1 MEAQHV
7 DDCVLDIVGRDADGA
22 VLDIGMAALVTRDLD
37 PERLLLILLGKCYDA
52 ARKRRREQQGA
63 PGVRRG
69 FEDEFHVF
77 AKTEIEHLV
86 GLVEH
91 DDAQSGD
98 VETAA
103 AQMVA
108 QPAGRPD
115 HDVGALSQLALLA
128 ARIHAADAGHDAAI
142 GMFVKPGE
150 LALDLQGELARRR
163 HDQRQWRAGRLE
175 PLGVAEQIPCHG
187 QSIGNGLARAGL
199 GRNQEVAADGV
210 VGQHGELDGG
220 RLFVVALS
228 QGAGE
233 RRTCGRKGHEMGNLD
248 WSGRR

>member
-1 MEAQHV
+1 MTNTATSSPGPSASSLEHGKHRAAQGVYLKGTLYCLAASVSFGLMFPVMASALTRV
-7 DDCVLDIVGRDADGA
+7 DPFTFTSLRY
-22 VLDIGMAALVTRDLD
+22 
-37 PERLLLILLGKCYDA
+37 LI
-52 ARKRRREQQGA
+52 
-63 PGVRRG
+63 
-69 FEDEFHVF
+69 
-77 AKTEIEHLV
+77 
-86 GLVEH
+86 
-91 DDAQSGD
+91 
-98 VETAA
+98 AA
-103 AQMVA
+103 AVSL
-108 QPAGRPD
+108 
-115 HDVGALSQLALLA
+115 VLL
-128 ARIHAADAGHDAAI
+128 RITEG
-142 GMFVKPGE
+142 PN
-150 LALDLQGELARRR
+150 ALDLQGELARRR

-248 WSGRR
+248 WSGRRTSSGTT